1 MKRVELLK
9 YLRRQRCEMI
19 REGRRHSWWRN
30 ERGDRRSAIPRHR
43 EIDDLLARKI
53 CRDLG
58 VRTEIKGNKG
68 EMNRDEVL
76 KLLRAH
82 KATLVQRFGVVDL
95 ALFGSIVRD
104 QATDDSDVDILVWF
118 DSTSKRYFGV
128 QFYIEDLLGRPVD
141 LVTDKALREEMR
153 PYIEREMVNV

>member
-9 YLRRQRCEMI
+9 YLRRQGCEMI

-58 VRTEIKGNKG
+58 VEPIK
-68 EMNRDEVL
+68 
-76 KLLRAH
+76 
-82 KATLVQRFGVVDL
+82 
-95 ALFGSIVRD
+95 
-104 QATDDSDVDILVWF
+104 
-118 DSTSKRYFGV
+118 
-128 QFYIEDLLGRPVD
+128 
-141 LVTDKALREEMR
+141 
-153 PYIEREMVNV
+153 